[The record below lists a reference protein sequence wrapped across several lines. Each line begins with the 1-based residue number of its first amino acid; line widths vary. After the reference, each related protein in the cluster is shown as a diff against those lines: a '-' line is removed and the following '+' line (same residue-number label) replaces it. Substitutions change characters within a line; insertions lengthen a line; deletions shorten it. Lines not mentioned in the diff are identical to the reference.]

1 MKRSILGDVQVRV
14 PVGGRIRAGMKILK
28 RSAAQKPLV
37 KQIYDEGLAQG
48 LNFDE
53 IEDRLLKEANEKG
66 ALIPTNVPWFTVRR
80 AEFHVPAIADEIIA
94 KYGETRPE
102 HPHEKRLYAFPV
114 VLATDNWLD
123 VLPHTF
129 VHREGSE
136 ARHWADYDPEG
147 VRRCYTH
154 APVHFDPKSQRKQ
167 FPRREIVLRKENDGL
182 CNPETCVEYSKG
194 LCRLRGF
201 VRFYVYGVKGMF
213 LFEIPTSSFYS
224 LTGAR
229 AKLEEVRHVRGR
241 ISGLQNGK
249 PLLWLT
255 KQRREISRYSLE
267 HQRYVREKQWLIVFE
282 VLDHGVESVLQGAE
296 DGSQHP
302 LLAQAQQARAGTPA
316 SEEAASKP
324 ASDASAEPLDP
335 IERLK
340 ALRRELFDLV
350 QARGV
355 AVERFS
361 ARNTAMH
368 GEGWSKD
375 ERSLAVLLEE
385 ARQCPAADYPDLIE
399 EGRREGAGAES
410 CG

>member
-1 MKRSILGDVQVRV
+1 MKRSILGDVQIRV

-37 KQIYDEGLAQG
+37 KQIYDEGLALG

-53 IEDRLLKEANEKG
+53 IEERLLKEANEKG

-102 HPHEKRLYAFPV
+102 HPDEKRLYAFPV

-123 VLPHTF
+123 TLPHTF
-129 VHREGSE
+129 VHREGAE
-136 ARHWADYDPEG
+136 ARHWADYDLEG

-167 FPRREIVLRKENDGL
+167 FPKREIVLRKDNDGL
-182 CNPETCVEYSKG
+182 CNPETCAEYSKG
-194 LCRLRGF
+194 LCKLRGF

-224 LTGAR
+224 LSGAR
-229 AKLEEVRHVRGR
+229 AKLEEVRNVRGR
-241 ISGLQNGK
+241 ISGLQDGK
-249 PLLWLT
+249 PLLWIT

-296 DGSQHP
+296 GASQRP
-302 LLAQAQQARAGTPA
+302 LLAQIQQARASAPPA
-316 SEEAASKP
+316 EKPSSNPISEKE
-324 ASDASAEPLDP
+324 EPDP
-335 IERLK
+335 VERLK

-350 QARGV
+350 QARGI
-355 AVERFS
+355 ATEKFS
-361 ARNTAMH
+361 ARSAARY
-368 GEGWSKD
+368 GASWSKN
-375 ERSLAVLLEE
+375 ERALAALLEE
-385 ARQCPAADYPDLIE
+385 ARQCPAEDYPDLIE

-410 CG
+410 CD